1 MNDFLNSAPFKNC
14 IMEISNTLIDQAK
27 NFDTVITI
35 YNLLEQQRLF
45 KNIRKCISI

>member
-1 MNDFLNSAPFKNC
+1 MNNFLNSAPFKNFN
-14 IMEISNTLIDQAK
+14 METSNTLIDQAK

-45 KNIRKCISI
+45 KNIRKFISI